1 MSKRYLLEIGVE
13 EIPAQYIPSTKL
25 QLREA
30 FERLFRESDMEVES
44 LRVETTPRRL
54 VVLALGI
61 TSHTEDRFE
70 IVKGPAKKIAY
81 DENGNPTKALNGFL
95 RSQGVTTQ
103 QVTIKELNG
112 VEYVY
117 AQKTLRAKDVDE
129 VLISSVPEIIRK
141 INFPKSM
148 KWGGKS
154 LRFARPIRWLVS
166 ILDDAVLPF
175 ELEGIPVS
183 NVTRGHRF
191 LGAKSIVIE
200 SIDTYEEQLKENYVI
215 LSSDQRRERIVRGM
229 NRLAK
234 EKGGN
239 VLSDEDLLEE
249 VANIVE
255 YPTPLIGN
263 IQEKYLSLPKE
274 VIITPMKDH
283 QRYFPVVKDNGQ
295 LLPYFITVRNG
306 DEQGIDIVR
315 KGNEKVLAARLEDA
329 KFFYE
334 EDLSKPLSAY
344 KEDLKSIT
352 FQESLGTMYDKTNRL
367 KKLSKL
373 LGEKFEVSE
382 DTLTTLSRAASLCK
396 ADLATKMVVE
406 FTELQGVM
414 GKIYAE
420 KAKENSLVSNAIYE
434 HYLPRFATDTLPTS
448 TAGTV
453 LSIADKIDTI
463 VGLFAVAVKVTGS
476 QDPYGLRRN
485 ALGIIHILIGNR
497 MNIDL
502 ASVIKDALYVY
513 VEEDGLVFDYDEV
526 MQTTMDFFVN
536 RLRNKFIDD
545 GYRHDIINAVLA
557 TDSSDIYDLSLR
569 LPVLAAWLENRE
581 NMEALDA
588 FTRVENLT
596 SAHPV
601 SASVVP
607 DLFQTSEEKDLYAS
621 VLESRAEEHLGRREY
636 AEVLAD
642 LSAFTKPINDF
653 LDNVMVMVED
663 VEIRENRLALLGTV
677 SSLITQLFVSSEI
690 VK

>member
-1 MSKRYLLEIGVE
+1 M
-13 EIPAQYIPSTKL
+13 
-25 QLREA
+25 
-30 FERLFRESDMEVES
+30 
-44 LRVETTPRRL
+44 
-54 VVLALGI
+54 
-61 TSHTEDRFE
+61 
-70 IVKGPAKKIAY
+70 
-81 DENGNPTKALNGFL
+81 
-95 RSQGVTTQ
+95 
-103 QVTIKELNG
+103 
-112 VEYVY
+112 
-117 AQKTLRAKDVDE
+117 
-129 VLISSVPEIIRK
+129 
-141 INFPKSM
+141 
-148 KWGGKS
+148 
-154 LRFARPIRWLVS
+154 
-166 ILDDAVLPF
+166 
-175 ELEGIPVS
+175 
-183 NVTRGHRF
+183 
-191 LGAKSIVIE
+191 
-200 SIDTYEEQLKENYVI
+200 
-215 LSSDQRRERIVRGM
+215 
-229 NRLAK
+229 
-234 EKGGN
+234 
-239 VLSDEDLLEE
+239 
-249 VANIVE
+249 
-255 YPTPLIGN
+255 
-263 IQEKYLSLPKE
+263 
-274 VIITPMKDH
+274 
-283 QRYFPVVKDNGQ
+283 
-295 LLPYFITVRNG
+295 
-306 DEQGIDIVR
+306 
-315 KGNEKVLAARLEDA
+315 AARLETA

-526 MQTTMDFFVN
+526 MQTTMDF
-536 RLRNKFIDD
+536 LSIARNKFIDD

-569 LPVLAAWLENRE
+569 LRFSLPGWKI
-581 NMEALDA
+581 
-588 FTRVENLT
+588 
-596 SAHPV
+596 
-601 SASVVP
+601 
-607 DLFQTSEEKDLYAS
+607 EKTWK
-621 VLESRAEEHLGRREY
+621 H
-636 AEVLAD
+636 
-642 LSAFTKPINDF
+642 
-653 LDNVMVMVED
+653 
-663 VEIRENRLALLGTV
+663 
-677 SSLITQLFVSSEI
+677 
-690 VK
+690 